1 MSGTTTSPAPPEP
14 AVARDAHWTSK
25 LARLRAR
32 QLPEQVLQLCDDLA
46 AQKRLDQAK
55 LNLARL
61 RMADAETGGEQ
72 TELEAAQTELVAAQ
86 AELVAAQAAYDEVSD
101 RLVFRALPRP
111 VLDGLIRQNP
121 PTEDQAESG
130 DAWNPESFPPAL
142 VAAAHIERDE
152 DGQVVEGLTVEDA
165 QDLLDSWPIA
175 ESNALFAAAWQ
186 AQQINR
192 STVTELGKG

>member
-1 MSGTTTSPAPPEP
+1 MSGTTTPPVPPEP
-14 AVARDAHWTSK
+14 AVARDAHWASK

-32 QLPEQVLQLCDDLA
+32 QLPEQVLQLCDDA
-46 AQKRLDQAK
+46 ATQKRLDQAK

-72 TELEAAQTELVAAQ
+72 TELEAAQ
-86 AELVAAQAAYDEVSD
+86 AELVAAQAAFDEVSD

-142 VAAAHIERDE
+142 VAAAYIERDE

-165 QDLLDSWPIA
+165 QGLLDSWPIA
-175 ESNALFAAAWQ
+175 EANALFAAAWQ

>member
-1 MSGTTTSPAPPEP
+1 MPGTTPTTDIPPQQ
-14 AVARDAHWTSK
+14 AVARDAHWATK

-46 AQKRLDQAK
+46 AKQRLDQAK

-61 RMADAETGGEQ
+61 RMADVETGGE
-72 TELEAAQTELVAAQ
+72 Q
-86 AELVAAQAAYDEVSD
+86 AELVAAQAAFDEVSVQ
-101 RLVFRALPRP
+101 LTFKALPRP

-121 PTEDQAESG
+121 PTEEQAETG

-152 DGQVVEGLTVEDA
+152 KGNVVEGMTVQDA

-175 ESNALFAAAWQ
+175 ESNSLFTAAWQ

-192 STVTELGKG
+192 STVRELGKD

>member
-1 MSGTTTSPAPPEP
+1 MPGTTTSSNPPAK
-14 AVARDAHWTSK
+14 AVARDSPWARK

-55 LNLARL
+55 LNAARL
-61 RMADAETGGEQ
+61 RMAEAETGSEPA
-72 TELEAAQTELVAAQ
+72 ELEAAQ
-86 AELVAAQAAYDEVSD
+86 AELEAAQAAFDEVSVQ
-101 RLVFRALPRP
+101 LTFRALPRP

-121 PTEDQAESG
+121 PTEEQAESG

-142 VAAAHIERDE
+142 LSAAHIERDE
-152 DGQVVEGLTVEDA
+152 DGQMVEGMTAQDA

>member
-14 AVARDAHWTSK
+14 TVTRDAHWASK

-32 QLPEQVLQLCDDLA
+32 QLPEQVLQLCDDAA

-61 RMADAETGGEQ
+61 RMADAETDGEQ
-72 TELEAAQTELVAAQ
+72 TELEAAQ
-86 AELVAAQAAYDEVSD
+86 AELVAAQAAYDAVSD

-121 PTEDQAESG
+121 PTEDQAETG

-142 VAAAHIERDE
+142 VAAAHIERDD
-152 DGQVVEGLTVEDA
+152 DGHVVEGLTVEDA

-192 STVTELGKG
+192 STVTELGKD

>member
-14 AVARDAHWTSK
+14 AVARDAQWASK

-32 QLPEQVLQLCDDLA
+32 QLPEQVLQLCDDAA

-55 LNLARL
+55 LSLARL
-61 RMADAETGGEQ
+61 RMADAETEGEQ
-72 TELEAAQTELVAAQ
+72 TELEAAQ

-121 PTEDQAESG
+121 PTEDQAETG
-130 DAWNPESFPPAL
+130 DAWNAESFPPAL

-152 DGQVVEGLTVEDA
+152 EGQVVEGLTVEDA
-165 QDLLDSWPIA
+165 QGLLDSWPIA

-192 STVTELGKG
+192 STVSELGKG